1 MNTGKYSFVIILVSI
16 AFFML
21 ASCSGDEPR
30 YKIGVSQCSD
40 DEWRSQLNREMLR
53 EANFYDGVEVDI
65 RSAHDDSNQQIE
77 DIKRLVAD
85 GIDLLIVAPNE
96 AVPMTPVVEE
106 VYGQGIPVI
115 VMDRQTASDKYT
127 AFVGADNYVIGKTA
141 GNYIANMLGERGNIV
156 EITGLSGSTPAGD
169 RHRGFADAIASYPD
183 MKLLAVED
191 GAYLQDKAE
200 MKMDSL
206 LSVYPSVDVVFAH
219 NDRMALGAYEAAE
232 RASRQ
237 NEIKF
242 VGVDALFGSNYGIE
256 SVLDGKLAATI
267 IYPTEGEK
275 VVDIAMSILEGRG
288 FPKETIL
295 KTSVVDK
302 DKAPIMKM
310 QREQILSLD
319 EKIETLNGRVNVYLA
334 RNSTQSAVIFVIS
347 GLLLLVVVLLI
358 MVYVSLRTKNRL
370 NKELH
375 RQKSVLEEQ
384 KEQLMQS
391 NELLSL
397 QKSQLEHMAGELES
411 ATHAKLVFFT
421 NVSHDFRTPLTLIA
435 DPIEHLLADK
445 SISLEQHELLLLIR
459 KNVRILLRL
468 VNEILDFR
476 KVENGRME
484 LNLSAMNLV
493 QAFTEWNKSFT
504 LAMRKKHISFS
515 FDAAPADGDFQQVA
529 DVEKMERIYF
539 NLFSNAVKYTPE
551 KGEIKVKLEA
561 GDKDFTVS
569 IFNSGSHIKV
579 EEVNQIFERF
589 YKLDRRKPG
598 TGIGLAL
605 VKAFVELH
613 GGTVCAS
620 SDEDGTTF
628 RYTLPRR
635 SEQNLLPEDEEHD
648 NHEKHVMDVDDDIDS
663 IVVDDRKNVDL
674 PVVLV
679 VDDNSDI
686 RTYEKSILSKDFN
699 VLAAKNGEEG
709 IKLATKY
716 VPDAIVLDVMMPG
729 MDGIECCRRLK
740 GESPT
745 SHIPVI
751 LLTACSL
758 DEERIQGYDGGAD
771 SYISKPFNSQLLV
784 SRLHNLISNRRQL
797 KQAFGYSFIVD
808 KENIGDVDK
817 DFMTRFHKLIKEKM
831 QDPDLNVESIGREM
845 GLSRVQLYRKLKSL
859 TNSSPNELLRRIRLE
874 RASALLASGSL
885 TVSEISYEVGF
896 SSPSYFAKCY
906 KEQYGESPTDFLR
919 RKGMK
924 V

>member
-1 MNTGKYSFVIILVSI
+1 MKIGKYIFITFVVSMSSLL
-16 AFFML
+16 FV
-21 ASCSGDEPR
+21 SCSGNEPR
-30 YKIGVSQCSD
+30 FKIGVSQCSD
-40 DEWRSQLNREMLR
+40 DEWRSQLNKEILR

-65 RSAHDDSNQQIE
+65 RSAHDDSNKQIE
-77 DIKRLVAD
+77 DIKQLVAD

-96 AVPMTPVVEE
+96 AIPITPVVEE
-106 VYGQGIPVI
+106 IYTSGIPVI
-115 VMDRQTASDKYT
+115 VMDRQTASDEYT
-127 AFVGADNYVIGKTA
+127 AFVGADNYVIGNTA
-141 GNYIANMLGERGNIV
+141 GDYIADLLDGSGNVV

-169 RHRGFADAIASYPD
+169 RHKGFSDAIASFPD
-183 MKLLAVED
+183 IRLLAVED
-191 GAYLQDKAE
+191 GAYLQDRAE
-200 MKMDSL
+200 HKMDSL
-206 LSVYPSVDVVFAH
+206 LAACPNIDVVFAH

-232 RASRQ
+232 RVGRQ

-242 VGVDALFGSNYGIE
+242 VGVDALFGSDYGIE
-256 SVLDGKLAATI
+256 SVLNGKLAATI

-275 VVDIAMSILEGRG
+275 VIDIALSILEGKG

-334 RNSTQSAVIFVIS
+334 RNATQSAVILVIS

-358 MVYVSLRTKNRL
+358 MVYVSLRTKSRL

-384 KEQLMQS
+384 KEQLTQS
-391 NELLSL
+391 NELLNL

-435 DPIEHLLADK
+435 DPVEHLLADK
-445 SISLEQHELLLLIR
+445 TMSSEQHELLLLMR

-484 LNLSAMNLV
+484 LNLSVMNLV
-493 QAFTEWNKSFT
+493 QSFAEWNKSFT
-504 LAMRKKHISFS
+504 LAMKKKHISFS
-515 FDAAPADGDFQQVA
+515 FDAVPVDGDFNQVA
-529 DVEKMERIYF
+529 DAEKMERIYF

-551 KGEIKVKLEA
+551 KGEIKVTLEA
-561 GDKDFTVS
+561 DEKSFTVS
-569 IFNSGSHIKV
+569 VFNSGSHIKL
-579 EEVNQIFERF
+579 EEVKQIFERF

-620 SDEDGTTF
+620 SDENGTTF

-635 SEQNLLPEDEEHD
+635 NKQNFLPEDEAHGS
-648 NHEKHVMDVDDDIDS
+648 HEKHIMDVDDGIDS
-663 IVVDDRKNVDL
+663 IVADDSKNADL

-679 VDDNSDI
+679 VDDNADI

-699 VLAAKNGEEG
+699 VLVAKNGEEG

-740 GESPT
+740 GDSPT

-771 SYISKPFNSQLLV
+771 SYISKPFNSQLLI

-797 KQAFGYSFIVD
+797 KQAFGYSLIVD
-808 KENIGDVDK
+808 KENISDIDK

-831 QDPDLNVESIGREM
+831 QDPDLNVESLGREM

-859 TNSSPNELLRRIRLE
+859 TNSSPNELLRRMRLE
-874 RASALLASGSL
+874 RASALLAQGNL

-919 RKGMK
+919 RRGMK